1 MTKRDV
7 KHIVVGGSLGL
18 AAFLTFWWLKNR
30 KPAIPEIAPSQ
41 VKWELPN
48 G

>member
-18 AAFLTFWWLKNR
+18 AAFITFWFLKNR
-30 KPAIPEIAPSQ
+30 KKEIPVIAPTQ
-41 VKWELPN
+41 VKWELT
-48 G
+48 